1 MSLIPAFEI
10 GIWNAWIFI
19 VLLFLSFIP
28 TQMMKKEAQNKF
40 NAGWASKKWSKAGRL
55 SALSTR
61 IVLLPLALIYSIF
74 LPLKKGPVWFYIG
87 LIICLVALSIYYV
100 ATFNIAKTQ
109 IVNEPVTKGV
119 YRFSRHPIYFG
130 GFLLFLG
137 IGIACASWLFI
148 LFALAWM
155 ILWLIAV
162 PSEERDVIE
171 KYGDTYRE
179 YMKRTPRWFG
189 IPKTVKSK

>member
-1 MSLIPAFEI
+1 MSLTPAFDI
-10 GIWNAWIFI
+10 GVWNAWIFM

-28 TQMMKKEAQNKF
+28 IQMMKKEAQTKF

-55 SALSTR
+55 AALSTH
-61 IVLLPLALIYSIF
+61 IVILPLTVIYSIF
-74 LPLKKGPVWFYIG
+74 LPLKLDTIWFYVG
-87 LIICLVALSIYYV
+87 LFICLVALAIYYT
-100 ATFNIAKTQ
+100 AMINIARTQ

-119 YRFSRHPIYFG
+119 YRFSRHPIYLG

-148 LFALAWM
+148 LFALAWI

-162 PSEERDVIE
+162 PSEESNVSE
-171 KYGDTYRE
+171 KYGDAYRE
-179 YMKRTPRWFG
+179 YINRTPRWIG
-189 IPKTVKSK
+189 IPKSR